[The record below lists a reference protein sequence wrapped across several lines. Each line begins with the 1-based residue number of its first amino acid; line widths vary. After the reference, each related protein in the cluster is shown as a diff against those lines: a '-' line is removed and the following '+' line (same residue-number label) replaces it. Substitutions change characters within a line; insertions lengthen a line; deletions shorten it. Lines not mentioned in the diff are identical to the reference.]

1 MVGLKSQKMLVFQ
14 NLKKIS
20 YIYFSKAFS
29 IFFQRQTLISNRKY
43 QRTQQIKKKLTQIL
57 NFCSRYLLKMALF
70 STFFWISRY
79 FAIFWHIRCQILF
92 MLVILPGFKCGEIQ
106 AKYKKCYFQLVKV
119 TTSESPKHRVT
130 LAETVKRPQWCTEK
144 LQMTPKHF
152 TGVNHINRKYFGP
165 FWDLLL
171 THGSLKVTIFSL

>member
-14 NLKKIS
+14 NFKKIS
-20 YIYFSKAFS
+20 YIYFLKAFS

-43 QRTQQIKKKLTQIL
+43 QRTQQIKKNWVKFWTFVQGICLE
-57 NFCSRYLLKMALF
+57 MALF

-106 AKYKKCYFQLVKV
+106 AKYKKCNFQLVKV

-130 LAETVKRPQWCTEK
+130 LAETVKRPQWCTER
-144 LQMTPKHF
+144 L
-152 TGVNHINRKYFGP
+152 
-165 FWDLLL
+165 
-171 THGSLKVTIFSL
+171 

>member
-1 MVGLKSQKMLVFQ
+1 MSKRKH
-14 NLKKIS
+14 KKTWQINQ
-20 YIYFSKAFS
+20 IRAKFWHFLGRNGVKTAF
-29 IFFQRQTLISNRKY
+29 F
-43 QRTQQIKKKLTQIL
+43 
-57 NFCSRYLLKMALF
+57 A
-70 STFFWISRY
+70 TFFWISRY

>member
-1 MVGLKSQKMLVFQ
+1 
-14 NLKKIS
+14 
-20 YIYFSKAFS
+20 
-29 IFFQRQTLISNRKY
+29 
-43 QRTQQIKKKLTQIL
+43 
-57 NFCSRYLLKMALF
+57 MALF

-106 AKYKKCYFQLVKV
+106 AKYKKCNFQLVKV

-130 LAETVKRPQWCTEK
+130 LAKTVKRPQWCTEK

-171 THGSLKVTIFSL
+171 THGSLKVTFTPYKKLFFWEKRSRALQGSLVMPKAPQNGWEIRKIHQDMEKR